1 MTTSYV
7 TIFET
12 WGYLIIMVKTKTNN
26 KTTFYI
32 IFTKD
37 LFEFQSFL
45 QRLSLSCQ
53 LVLSR
58 HRVGTST
65 GVKPKHMSPAFWAIR
80 STHISEACAHMDSV
94 FVSPQHQMDP
104 SSNFYNYRT
113 ALRGATQRSIT
124 ANSSRE
130 KVRPWCSRIWGG
142 VFTGD
147 CLFWIFKC
155 NLNFPTGSPV
165 VQLPSERLVAC
176 RKRAN

>member
-1 MTTSYV
+1 MASSVCWLFYNPPPPYVTTSYV

-12 WGYLIIMVKTKTNN
+12 WGYLVVMVKTKTNN

-32 IFTKD
+32 IFTED

-45 QRLSLSCQ
+45 QWLSLSCQ

-58 HRVGTST
+58 HRVSTST

-80 STHISEACAHMDSV
+80 STHISEACAHTDSV

-130 KVRPWCSRIWGG
+130 KVRPWCSRIWWWRVYGR
-142 VFTGD
+142 
-147 CLFWIFKC
+147 LSI
-155 NLNFPTGSPV
+155 LNI
-165 VQLPSERLVAC
+165 
-176 RKRAN
+176 